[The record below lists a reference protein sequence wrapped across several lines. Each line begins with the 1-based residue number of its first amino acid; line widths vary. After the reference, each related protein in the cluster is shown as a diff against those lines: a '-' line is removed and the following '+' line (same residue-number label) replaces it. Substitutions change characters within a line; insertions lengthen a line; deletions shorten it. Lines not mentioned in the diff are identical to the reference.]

1 MKKTVLI
8 GLGLLTA
15 VTLAG
20 CGSSNASSSSS
31 KASKSTASSKV
42 EKIKPSSSTTFK
54 NNVYESKKFKIN
66 ITSTE
71 FVQDIND
78 KKALFVKYT
87 YTNKTNEPQTP
98 SFVTAEF
105 IHVKQ
110 DAGSTLK
117 DLGNS
122 GSFHVE
128 DDQSENAKLLATNGD
143 EVKPGA
149 TVQTADMYP
158 LETTGEITMH
168 FANINDYKDIG
179 ILKLQVK

>member
-78 KKALFVKYT
+78 KWLC
-87 YTNKTNEPQTP
+87 
-98 SFVTAEF
+98 S
-105 IHVKQ
+105 
-110 DAGSTLK
+110 
-117 DLGNS
+117 
-122 GSFHVE
+122 
-128 DDQSENAKLLATNGD
+128 
-143 EVKPGA
+143 
-149 TVQTADMYP
+149 
-158 LETTGEITMH
+158 
-168 FANINDYKDIG
+168 
-179 ILKLQVK
+179 